1 MKYSIYQISLTSEQ
15 IALINKTD
23 SYESVPAMSLKMKM
37 QFDLRGEKIADYATQ
52 AFDARYYTCVANI
65 EADDLDSVYE
75 IGNIGPESKI
85 ERINPMSSISIGDII
100 ADECGDSYVVSGMGF
115 KSLGVNELLAA

>member
-23 SYESVPAMSLKMKM
+23 SYESVPAMCLKMKM

-100 ADECGDSYVVSGMGF
+100 ADEYGDSYVVSGMGF

>member
-1 MKYSIYQISLTSEQ
+1 
-15 IALINKTD
+15 
-23 SYESVPAMSLKMKM
+23 M

-100 ADECGDSYVVSGMGF
+100 ADEYGDSYVVSGMGF

>member
-75 IGNIGPESKI
+75 IGNIGPESK
-85 ERINPMSSISIGDII
+85 S
-100 ADECGDSYVVSGMGF
+100 
-115 KSLGVNELLAA
+115 

>member
-37 QFDLRGEKIADYATQ
+37 RFDLRGEKIADYATQ

-100 ADECGDSYVVSGMGF
+100 ADEYGDSYVVSGMGF